1 MKGTIF
7 TAAALLLVAG
17 LAQVETQTAPPATC
31 RAPHN
36 LRPRRLATQEAVV
49 DRYCVTC
56 HNGRTRAGGL
66 ALDAFKVTDAHGEA
80 QTWEKVVRKVRTGM
94 MPPSGAPRP
103 DRTTLDAFAATV
115 ENTID
120 RAAAAAPNPG
130 APALHRLNRTEYG
143 NAVRDLLDLPID
155 AAALLP
161 GDDSSEGFDNLAS
174 VLSVSP
180 ALMQAYVTAAA
191 KISRLA
197 VGDPTISADITT
209 YLAPRGMSQA
219 TAPRG
224 ASSGHTRRHGRA
236 AHLSARRRVR
246 VPRRPRR
253 RRSIFGLPAVGT
265 DDSIEI
271 TLNGE
276 RVQLLGRDARGG
288 VRLKVP
294 AGPQTI
300 GVAVVRRAN
309 ARGVDDL
316 FSELA
321 STAGVQNLTI
331 NGPLNPTGPG

>member
-1 MKGTIF
+1 M
-7 TAAALLLVAG
+7 
-17 LAQVETQTAPPATC
+17 
-31 RAPHN
+31 
-36 LRPRRLATQEAVV
+36 
-49 DRYCVTC
+49 
-56 HNGRTRAGGL
+56 RAGGL
-66 ALDAFKVTDAHGEA
+66 ALDALQGRRRTRAKP

-103 DRTTLDAFAATV
+103 DRATLDAFAATV

-209 YLAPRGMSQA
+209 YLPPRGMSQA
-219 TAPRG
+219 VHRE
-224 ASSGHTRRHGRA
+224 
-236 AHLSARRRVR
+236 
-246 VPRRPRR
+246 
-253 RRSIFGLPAVGT
+253 GLPLGT
-265 DDSIEI
+265 
-271 TLNGE
+271 
-276 RVQLLGRDARGG
+276 RGG
-288 VRLKVP
+288 M
-294 AGPQTI
+294 
-300 GVAVVRRAN
+300 VVRHI
-309 ARGVDDL
+309 
-316 FSELA
+316 F
-321 STAGVQNLTI
+321 
-331 NGPLNPTGPG
+331 PLDAEYKFRVGRSGGSSSSACLRSAPTTRSRSR